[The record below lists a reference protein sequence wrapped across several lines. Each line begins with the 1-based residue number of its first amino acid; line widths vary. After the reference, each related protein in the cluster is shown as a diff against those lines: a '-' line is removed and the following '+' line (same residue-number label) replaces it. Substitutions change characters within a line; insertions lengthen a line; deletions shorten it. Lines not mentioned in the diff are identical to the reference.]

1 MHPCNTSFWAAEVER
16 AQAHGHQG
24 LHNKILSQFF
34 KTIEGTKG
42 IEKSVCDRFFP
53 PLGHQITRHD
63 AETYY

>member
-1 MHPCNTSFWAAEVER
+1 MHPCSTSFWAAEVER

-24 LHNKILSQFF
+24 LHHKILSQFF
-34 KTIEGTKG
+34 KTIEVTKG
-42 IEKSVCDRFFP
+42 IEKSVCDRFS